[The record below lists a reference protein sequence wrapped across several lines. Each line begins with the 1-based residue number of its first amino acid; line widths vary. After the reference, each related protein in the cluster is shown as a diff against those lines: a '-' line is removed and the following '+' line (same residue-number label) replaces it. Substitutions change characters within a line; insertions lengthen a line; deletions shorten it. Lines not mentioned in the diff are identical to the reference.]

1 MEAAG
6 IDEERVNFDLT
17 DEERFVL
24 RWGIHEWSGPA
35 RCTEELACA
44 MGFESVQDL
53 LANSNRLR
61 AAVHSGEPLSRTD
74 WCRLVLATEIVFASG
89 VVGSGGDWRYT
100 VGIDDTTTIRILR
113 SLQRKVVRELRPHLG
128 IGFGTRPAGGSP
140 VWW

>member
-1 MEAAG
+1 MEGAG
-6 IDEERVNFDLT
+6 VDDERINFDLT

-24 RWGIHEWSGPA
+24 RKGISEWAGPA
-35 RCTEELACA
+35 RCTEELAVA

-53 LANSNRLR
+53 WANSRR
-61 AAVHSGEPLSRTD
+61 HRDAVHAKQPMSRTD

-100 VGIDDTTTIRILR
+100 VGIDDADTIRVLR
-113 SLQRKVVRELRPHLG
+113 GLQRKVARELRPHLG

-140 VWW
+140 FW